1 MFLIKPHVHIKTC
14 NFLYSNHRNRIFFGQ
29 KLKSFLQIP
38 GETLYMPNV
47 VLHTVWNVLPSL
59 AIGDNPL
66 YETSFDEWMGS
77 GVSNNSS
84 DSGFDR
90 ERIILKAKGESKSRI
105 MDINEQIEEA
115 IVKHKI
121 VNFTRPDIEVY

>member
-1 MFLIKPHVHIKTC
+1 
-14 NFLYSNHRNRIFFGQ
+14 
-29 KLKSFLQIP
+29 
-38 GETLYMPNV
+38 MPNV

-90 ERIILKAKGESKSRI
+90 DRIILKVEGESKSRI